1 MMAPVEIE
9 TVPTSSVIKEA
20 PAMRVGAPRDL
31 TAFRTIVAIGAVQ
44 VVTML
49 FMLVRSKVVALTA
62 GPAGVGAISVVDQV
76 VVLIAQISTFSL
88 PFASIKML
96 SAAHSEGR
104 ESFAR
109 GYAAFLRLLL
119 VISVLGA
126 AVGITLVLVRP
137 SLLGS
142 ELVSYR
148 SIVIV
153 ALMAIPATN
162 LSALVTNALAAARRV
177 RASALLGLV
186 TAIALAAASIS
197 GILLAGLYGYY
208 VGNVIAVVVLAIAAM
223 LYLSRAEDVRSLKGP
238 VNPLKEVLR
247 YPETLSFAGALY
259 VISFTTPLAFL
270 VARYALVRKGGFE
283 GAGLLQAAMGL
294 ALALRTVMRSSNA
307 LFLTPAMNR
316 RGESG
321 HKFQNATE
329 FSRGLALT
337 IGIVALPMVLFPEWG
352 LRVLYSSR
360 FTTAAPFVFLFV
372 LAESLQLLAGVNQ
385 ALLIGLNYIGS
396 HVTIAVLSDFSLAAI
411 SWWLV
416 PRYGI
421 GGVALALLFSPI
433 LVFVLTA
440 LRLRLGQR
448 MAIYKSIGW
457 LPFYV
462 IGVIGIAGAVVSWSG
477 SNTLIVTLLKA
488 LFWAAVAFSLLKVIT
503 KGNTNL
509 IKSLRQLISLRTT

>member
-1 MMAPVEIE
+1 
-9 TVPTSSVIKEA
+9 
-20 PAMRVGAPRDL
+20 MRVGSTGNL
-31 TAFRTIVAIGAVQ
+31 TVFRTIIAIGAVQ

-49 FMLVRSKVVALTA
+49 FMLVRSKVVAISA

-76 VVLIAQISTFSL
+76 VVLVAQISTFSL
-88 PFASIKML
+88 PYASIKML

-109 GYAAFLRLLL
+109 GYTAFLRLLL

-142 ELVSYR
+142 ELLPYR

-153 ALMAIPATN
+153 ALIAIPATN
-162 LSALVTNALAAARRV
+162 LTALITNALAAARRV
-177 RASALLGLV
+177 RDSALLGLV
-186 TAIALAAASIS
+186 TAIALAVASIS

-208 VGNVIAVVVLAIAAM
+208 VGNVIAVVALAIAGM
-223 LYLSRAEDVRSLKGP
+223 VYLSRAEGMRKPKGP
-238 VNPLKEVLR
+238 LNPLKEVLR
-247 YPETLSFAGALY
+247 YPKTLSFAGTLY
-259 VISFTTPLAFL
+259 VVSFTTPLAYL

-283 GAGLLQAAMGL
+283 AAGLLQAAMGL

-316 RGESG
+316 LGESG
-321 HKFQNATE
+321 HKFQNAVE

-337 IGIVALPMVLFPEWG
+337 IGMVALPMVLFPDWG
-352 LRVLYSSR
+352 LRILYSSR
-360 FTTAAPFVFLFV
+360 FTSAAPFIFVFV

-385 ALLIGLNYIGS
+385 ALLIGLNYIGTN
-396 HVTIAVLSDFSLAAI
+396 VTIAVMADLSVVAI

-433 LVFVLTA
+433 LVFVLTS
-440 LRLRLGQR
+440 LRLRMGAQ
-448 MAIYKSIGW
+448 MAIYRDIGW

-462 IGVIGIAGAVVSWSG
+462 IAVIGVAGAVVSWSG
-477 SNTLIVTLLKA
+477 SNTVTIILLKA
-488 LFWAAVAFSLLKVIT
+488 SFWFAFAFSLLKMIT
-503 KGNTNL
+503 KGNTGL
-509 IKSLRQLISLRTT
+509 LTSLRQLISVKAT

>member
-1 MMAPVEIE
+1 MMTPVPAE
-9 TVPTSSVIKEA
+9 VGPSSGTISQVVSQGIPLQKNLK
-20 PAMRVGAPRDL
+20 V
-31 TAFRTIVAIGAVQ
+31 FRTIVAIGAVQ

-49 FMLVRSKVVALTA
+49 FTLVRSKAVALTA

-76 VVLIAQISTFSL
+76 VLLIAQISTFSL
-88 PFASIKML
+88 PYASIKML

-109 GYAAFLRLLL
+109 GYSAFLRLLL

-126 AVGITLVLVRP
+126 AVGIALVWVRP

-142 ELVSYR
+142 ELLSYR

-153 ALMAIPATN
+153 ALIAIPATN
-162 LSALVTNALAAARRV
+162 LTGLVTNALAAARRV

-186 TAIALAAASIS
+186 TAIALALASIS
-197 GILLAGLYGYY
+197 GILFAGLYGYY
-208 VGNVIAVVVLAIAAM
+208 VGNVIAVVALAIAGM
-223 LYLSRAEDVRSLKGP
+223 FYLARAEGIGRPKGP

-247 YPETLSFAGALY
+247 YPETLTFAGALY
-259 VISFTTPLAFL
+259 VISFTTPLAYL
-270 VARYALVRKGGFE
+270 VARYAIVRNGGFE
-283 GAGLLQAAMGL
+283 AAGLMQAAMGL
-294 ALALRTVMRSSNA
+294 SLALRTVMRSSNA

-316 RGESG
+316 RGEG
-321 HKFQNATE
+321 EHKFQNAIE

-337 IGIVALPMVLFPEWG
+337 IGIVALPMVLFPDLG

-360 FTTAAPFVFLFV
+360 FTTAAPFVFVFV

-396 HVTIAVLSDFSLAAI
+396 HVTIAVLADLSVAAI

-416 PRYGI
+416 PHYGV
-421 GGVALALLFSPI
+421 GGVALALLFSTI
-433 LVFVLTA
+433 LAFVLSS
-440 LRLRLGQR
+440 LRLRFGPK
-448 MAIYKSIGW
+448 MAIHKDIGW

-462 IGVIGIAGAVVSWSG
+462 IVVIGIAGAIVSWSG
-477 SNTLIVTLLKA
+477 SNSVIVILLKA
-488 LFWAAVAFSLLKVIT
+488 SFWAAFGLSLLKMIT
-503 KGNTNL
+503 RGNTNL
-509 IKSLRQLISLRTT
+509 VTSLRQLISLKAT